1 MKCLILLLFLI
12 VMIIVIFLM
21 QMFVEMLVINWD
33 KISRLVFCQSG
44 LYPVAG
50 ILLMKVSWKMLLGFK
65 ALIFMVLTDCKE
77 M

>member
-12 VMIIVIFLM
+12 VMIIVIFFNANVRGDASNKLG
-21 QMFVEMLVINWD
+21 QD
-33 KISRLVFCQSG
+33 KSARFCQSG

-50 ILLMKVSWKMLLGFK
+50 ILLMKVSWKMLPGFK
-65 ALIFMVLTDCKE
+65 ALIFMALTDCKE